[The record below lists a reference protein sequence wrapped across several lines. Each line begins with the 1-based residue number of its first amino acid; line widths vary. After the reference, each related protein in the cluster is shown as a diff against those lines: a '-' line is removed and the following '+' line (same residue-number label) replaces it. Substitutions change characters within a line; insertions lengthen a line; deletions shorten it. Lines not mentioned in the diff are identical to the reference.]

1 MTEEGMRGV
10 RMNLLDCVLHADT
23 IHRGAGQILP
33 TARRL
38 FYACEL
44 TAEPRLQEP
53 IFVAEITAPQDA
65 MGGVYN
71 CLNQRRGI
79 INEEEQISGTPM
91 SVVIT
96 NYNFFIYPFNNFTF
110 SQRLKLT
117 SLSLNPSVSPLISE
131 VSLKVRLSLNASSII
146 GLPSPHLPSKLARLS
161 ISSTPSERE
170 RVSRKVFPILT
181 TISISYDRPNN
192 VIYSIIK
199 LFSFICRERYL
210 FYMISIL
217 SQHR

>member
-53 IFVAEITAPQDA
+53 IFIAEITAPHDA

-79 INEEEQISGTPM
+79 INEEEQVPGTPM
-91 SVVIT
+91 SVVTKIIL
-96 NYNFFIYPFNNFTF
+96 FKHFNNLQFDV
-110 SQRLKLT
+110 RLKLI
-117 SLSLNPSVSPLISE
+117 SLSLNLSVSLLISE
-131 VSLKVRLSLNASSII
+131 VSLKVRLSLSASSIT
-146 GLPSPHLPSKLARLS
+146 GPLSLHLPSRLTPRLS
-161 ISSTPSERE
+161 ISSTLSERE
-170 RVSRKVFPILT
+170 RVLRKAFPNLPTIL
-181 TISISYDRPNN
+181 ISYDRLNK
-192 VIYSIIK
+192 VIAKS
-199 LFSFICRERYL
+199 FSFIEKI
-210 FYMISIL
+210 FIL
-217 SQHR
+217 YCQYFLLCNR

>member
-1 MTEEGMRGV
+1 
-10 RMNLLDCVLHADT
+10 MNLLDCVLHADT

-53 IFVAEITAPQDA
+53 IFIAEITAPQDA

-96 NYNFFIYPFNNFTF
+96 SNFFIYPFNNFTF

-117 SLSLNPSVSPLISE
+117 SLSLNLSVSPLISE

-146 GLPSPHLPSKLARLS
+146 GLPSLHLPSKLARLS

-170 RVSRKVFPILT
+170 RVSRKVFPILP
-181 TISISYDRPNN
+181 TISISYDHPNN

-199 LFSFICRERYL
+199 LFGFICGERYL
-210 FYMISIL
+210 FYVISIQSKHL
-217 SQHR
+217 

>member
-1 MTEEGMRGV
+1 
-10 RMNLLDCVLHADT
+10 MNLLDCVLHADT

-53 IFVAEITAPQDA
+53 IFTAEITAPQDA

-79 INEEEQISGTPM
+79 INEEEQIAGTPM
-91 SVVIT
+91 AIVISLNIL
-96 NYNFFIYPFNNFTF
+96 NYSFLHFNF
-110 SQRLKLT
+110 SHRLKLI
-117 SLSLNPSVSPLISE
+117 SLSLNLSVSLLTSE
-131 VSLKVRLSLNASSII
+131 VSLKDKLSLNASSII

-170 RVSRKVFPILT
+170 RVLRKVFPILT
-181 TISISYDRPNN
+181 TISISYDRPNI
-192 VIYSIIK
+192 VIQY
-199 LFSFICRERYL
+199 
-210 FYMISIL
+210 
-217 SQHR
+217 H

>member
-10 RMNLLDCVLHADT
+10 RMNLLDCVLHADA
-23 IHRGAGQILP
+23 IHIGAGQILP

-79 INEEEQISGTPM
+79 INEEEQ
-91 SVVIT
+91 V
-96 NYNFFIYPFNNFTF
+96 
-110 SQRLKLT
+110 
-117 SLSLNPSVSPLISE
+117 
-131 VSLKVRLSLNASSII
+131 
-146 GLPSPHLPSKLARLS
+146 
-161 ISSTPSERE
+161 
-170 RVSRKVFPILT
+170 
-181 TISISYDRPNN
+181 
-192 VIYSIIK
+192 
-199 LFSFICRERYL
+199 
-210 FYMISIL
+210 
-217 SQHR
+217 